1 MGRKVSDGLNFLLTY
16 HYKAIQV
23 ATYKVSYNQ
32 ADIEQQHATYVFL
45 NEAKGN
51 GQVVERIGY
60 AVRESAQYEHGDRK
74 QQRQPL
80 VTAGKSYGGCH
91 KESAAYSQQA
101 GTYRTYRQSA
111 FKNLLGSLLQRHGR
125 YSGQQR
131 YQQASYYITQQ
142 DEQKVTHLTLDYES
156 GSTGIELKLV
166 ADYGYKTECEHH
178 GAYNATQCQKTE
190 SCNSYADSGQN

>member
-74 QQRQPL
+74 QQREPL
-80 VTAGKSYGGCH
+80 VAACKSYGCGH
-91 KESAAYSQQA
+91 QESAPYSQQA
-101 GTYRTYRQSA
+101 CTHGTYRQSA
-111 FKNLLGSLLQRHGR
+111 FKYLLGSLLQRHGR

-142 DEQKVTHLTLDYES
+142 DEQKVTHLTLDYET

-178 GAYNATQCQKTE
+178 GAYNATQCQESE
-190 SCNSYADSGQN
+190 SCNSDADSGQN